1 MMSICVKSLKIL
13 FEKSAERLPLLSLVT
28 VLAMAYSTTV
38 LAHSGHIHNE
48 AFEACKTKTKG
59 EACHYLVADT
69 QRYKGSC
76 QVFNLKTLCVR
87 SEPIE
92 YLQSLPD
99 KIGIEAKTNK
109 VSTQQPDTVQAN
121 KVNAANILSPV
132 NQITPSEQ
140 QTFSKMGH

>member
-1 MMSICVKSLKIL
+1 MMSICAKSLKIL
-13 FEKSAERLPLLSLVT
+13 FEKSPERLPLLSLVT
-28 VLAMAYSTTV
+28 VLAMTCSTTV

-87 SEPIE
+87 NEPIE
-92 YLQSLPD
+92 YSQTLPD
-99 KIGIEAKTNK
+99 EIGIEAKINQ
-109 VSTQQPDTVQAN
+109 VSTPQPVTAKASD
-121 KVNAANILSPV
+121 VNATNTLH
-132 NQITPSEQ
+132 Q
-140 QTFSKMGH
+140 